1 MINRLENEISAMNE
15 RFGHEQIYKNP
26 DLLAC
31 LQHDFDAKTAELER
45 QPSSTCST
53 APTNAAH
60 NKAR

>member
-31 LQHDFDAKTAELER
+31 LQHDFDAKTAELDLLYRAYER
-45 QPSSTCST
+45 RTQ
-53 APTNAAH
+53 
-60 NKAR
+60 